1 MRLSSVKVF
10 ASLNALL
17 ALSAAWSQSVLAEE
31 QAPPASAIATENR
44 PAVVARAL
52 TPEEALVQ
60 HPTIQRL
67 VQLTNEHRAR
77 MGLAPVR
84 INAKMCLDA
93 QRHAQWMA
101 ATGAFQHSG
110 LPYMEIIFQGVP
122 NSDAAING
130 WINSPAHHAIMLSG
144 TEVGFGYMTRN
155 GYPYWVGVFR

>member
-1 MRLSSVKVF
+1 MRLSSVQMF
-10 ASLNALL
+10 ASLSAIL
-17 ALSAAWSQSVLAEE
+17 ALSAGFCRIGQAEDE
-31 QAPPASAIATENR
+31 AAPASAISVENR
-44 PAVVARAL
+44 PVVVARAL